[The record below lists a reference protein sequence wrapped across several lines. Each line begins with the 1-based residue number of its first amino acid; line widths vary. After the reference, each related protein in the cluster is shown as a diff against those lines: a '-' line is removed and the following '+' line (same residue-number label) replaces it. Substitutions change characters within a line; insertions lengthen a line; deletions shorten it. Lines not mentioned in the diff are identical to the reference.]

1 MSNIINK
8 NGTQIFTDPAM
19 KIRKLTDKG
28 IQRFRD
34 YLAELRQGS
43 QAPPPATLLEHADFS
58 IPIGGE
64 AEIEPR
70 AFNNRLDLACYLD
83 QVLDGIFADN
93 LQDDVHL
100 WSWLSLYFF
109 DQVCPVEE
117 NGLRK
122 PGRDYRHILEPGYP
136 YGHNHLL
143 AGTYLVFSV
152 YGLGE
157 NLSRLLL
164 WTPPNLESDFH
175 HKLASRQ
182 TFITNK
188 GLLEAVDKLCF
199 NAPEAKPK
207 KGALVKKNA
216 PGTLQRF
223 IDVIQQLDLTYD
235 LYSLSGEQILALL
248 PPEFDKWKDRD

>member
-1 MSNIINK
+1 
-8 NGTQIFTDPAM
+8 M

-28 IQRFRD
+28 IERFRQ
-34 YLAELRQGS
+34 YLAELRQGT
-43 QAPPPATLLEHADFS
+43 QAPPPATLLEHSDFS
-58 IPIGGE
+58 TPVDGE
-64 AEIEPR
+64 AEVGPR
-70 AFNNRLDLACYLD
+70 IFANRLELAQYLD
-83 QVLDGIFADN
+83 QTLDGIFADH

-136 YGHNHLL
+136 YGHRHLL
-143 AGTYLVFSV
+143 VGPYLVYCV
-152 YGLGE
+152 HGLGE
-157 NLSRLLL
+157 HLSRLLL
-164 WTPPNLESDFH
+164 WTPLHLESKFH
-175 HKLASRQ
+175 HELASRQ
-182 TFITNK
+182 TLITNK
-188 GLLEAVDKLCF
+188 GILEAADKMYF
-199 NAPEAKPK
+199 NASKSKPK
-207 KGALVKKNA
+207 RGALMEKNS

-248 PPEFDKWKDRD
+248 PAEFDKWKAT

>member
-1 MSNIINK
+1 ML
-8 NGTQIFTDPAM
+8 
-19 KIRKLTDKG
+19 IRKLNDKG
-28 IQRFRD
+28 IERFRH

-43 QAPPPATLLEHADFS
+43 KNPPPFDLLENTDYSTPFKGDAEVERQTFS
-58 IPIGGE
+58 T
-64 AEIEPR
+64 
-70 AFNNRLDLACYLD
+70 RLDLARYLD
-83 QVLDGIFADN
+83 QVLDPLLSGG

-109 DQVCPVEE
+109 DQVCPVEK

-143 AGTYLVFSV
+143 AGVYLVYSV
-152 YGLGE
+152 NDLGE

-188 GLLEAVDKLCF
+188 GLLEAVDKLYF
-199 NAPEAKPK
+199 NAAEGKPK
-207 KGALVKKNA
+207 KGALLKRNA
-216 PGTLQRF
+216 PGILQRF

-235 LYSLSGEQILALL
+235 LYSMRGPEILALL
-248 PPEFDKWKDRD
+248 PPEFDQWKEG